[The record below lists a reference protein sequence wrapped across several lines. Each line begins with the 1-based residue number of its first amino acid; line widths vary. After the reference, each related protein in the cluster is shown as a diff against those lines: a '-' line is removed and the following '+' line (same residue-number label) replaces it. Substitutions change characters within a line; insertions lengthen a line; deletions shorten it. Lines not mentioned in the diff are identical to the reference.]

1 MSAESVAV
9 SESALDEARSVD
21 GSLAGAPRRVAP
33 PAVRPSPARQSPA
46 PQSPARRSER
56 AQSWNVL
63 TEELLSFPHPSRHAT
78 LDALS
83 AGDAARAR
91 NYGEAWLERELLAI
105 RYMADS
111 GYPAASRR
119 SATEGSSALALPLP
133 QQDDFHVVP
142 RRSRPAPRPRRDDA
156 DEDRRASGAAVVA
169 PPLSPSGAIT
179 PRGWRRLLP
188 GVATLVALAGI
199 WAGAGLLSAVHARP
213 LAVLPGSVKAPGGYV
228 YVVRPGDTLWSIA
241 TRLDPSGDPR
251 TLVAQLEAQVH
262 TDKLVPGSRITVP

>member
-1 MSAESVAV
+1 MSAESLAV
-9 SESALDEARSVD
+9 SESALDEARSAD
-21 GSLAGAPRRVAP
+21 GSLARAPKRVAP
-33 PAVRPSPARQSPA
+33 PAVRESPARQSPA
-46 PQSPARRSER
+46 RQSPARQSGR
-56 AQSWNVL
+56 APSWNVL
-63 TEELLSFPHPSRHAT
+63 TEELLSFPRTSRHAP
-78 LDALS
+78 LDAPS

-91 NYGEAWLERELLAI
+91 NYGEAWLERELLSI

-119 SATEGSSALALPLP
+119 AATEGSSALALPLP
-133 QQDDFHVVP
+133 QQDDFRLVP
-142 RRSRPAPRPRRDDA
+142 RRSRPSPLPRRDDA
-156 DEDRRASGAAVVA
+156 DDESRADGAAVVA
-169 PPLSPSGAIT
+169 PALRHAGAIT

-199 WAGAGLLSAVHARP
+199 WAGAGLLSAVHAHP

-251 TLVAQLEAQVH
+251 TLVAQLEARVH
-262 TDKLVPGSRITVP
+262 TDALVPGSRITVP